1 MDIPKQP
8 PGISPEAQA
17 AIAAQQR
24 IYQQELGL
32 ELQLRNAALHEAVE
46 SAGHIWADDHE
57 GSDELSRAATRAK
70 LITTT
75 AAIFLKF
82 LKTGESNE

>member
-1 MDIPKQP
+1 MNDTRNA

-24 IYQQELGL
+24 VLSQELGL

-46 SAGHIWADDHE
+46 AAGDMWLDD
-57 GSDELSRAATRAK
+57 DEDNSEAAIRATKRAK
-70 LITTT
+70 LITNT
-75 AAIFLKF
+75 AVSFLEF
-82 LKTGESNE
+82 LKTGESK

>member
-1 MDIPKQP
+1 MNDTRNA

-24 IYQQELGL
+24 VLSQELGL

-46 SAGHIWADDHE
+46 LAGYIWTDEDDL
-57 GSDELSRAATRAK
+57 DATTRATKRAK
-70 LITTT
+70 LITNT
-75 AAIFLKF
+75 AVSFLEF
-82 LKTGESNE
+82 LKTGESK